1 MQLQRFVPMKLI
13 SIVLATAC
21 TLSLSLS
28 VAADEPNQP
37 CQAYLDTSNG
47 VDDETNN
54 CPITVGEFSIQGTFA
69 NSNWQISFLVWE
81 PAYYILYTK
90 NQQNGSK
97 VTLTGFDVMGTTN
110 RPQYRFIDRDRNITY
125 VVTFRYSDPNT
136 LRLEIY
142 QNNRTIVNELLARE
156 SDELIGGP

>member
-1 MQLQRFVPMKLI
+1 MKLI

-28 VAADEPNQP
+28 VAADEPIQP

-47 VDDETNN
+47 IDNETNN
-54 CPITVGEFSIQGTFA
+54 CPITRKEFSIRGTFA
-69 NSNWQISFLVWE
+69 NLNWQTSFWAWE
-81 PAYYILYTK
+81 PAYYILYVK
-90 NQQNGSK
+90 NQQDDSTI
-97 VTLTGFDVMGTTN
+97 TLTGFDVMGTTN
-110 RPQYRFIDRDRNITY
+110 RPQYRFIDRDRNIIY
-125 VVTFRYSDPNT
+125 VVTFRYSDLNT

-142 QNNRTIVNELLARE
+142 QNNRTIVNELLTRE